1 MEFYPA
7 IFCDDEVHKGAK
19 CINCGL
25 SVTHIF
31 DWQNTEIQEEEN
43 QITFTDYSCEID
55 NCKNHGYDENSNPCD
70 ECHIAYDKVKGV
82 AYCVNFVDILDDEE
96 KTK

>member
-1 MEFYPA
+1 MVRRPSLKTVRERASKTYSLHDYPRCIKEDVMEFYPA

-43 QITFTDYSCEID
+43 
-55 NCKNHGYDENSNPCD
+55 
-70 ECHIAYDKVKGV
+70 
-82 AYCVNFVDILDDEE
+82 
-96 KTK
+96 